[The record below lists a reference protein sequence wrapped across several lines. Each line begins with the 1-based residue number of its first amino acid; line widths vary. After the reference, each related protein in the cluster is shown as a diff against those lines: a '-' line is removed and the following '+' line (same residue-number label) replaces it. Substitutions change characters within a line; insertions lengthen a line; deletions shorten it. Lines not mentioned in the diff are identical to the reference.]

1 MKTEREIL
9 EPMPGFSREIGFYL
23 SAMEEIRSRT
33 RKTVEDLS
41 DVENARKIL
50 PNVQPIGRL
59 ILHIGESEFWWIQ
72 SIVAGKEMDDRMHH
86 IAHSDDWEK
95 DDFAEKGYGTKY
107 CIEAIDKISQMNRE
121 FLAVFT
127 DEDLEKLHILKKPDK
142 EIHLS
147 LRRILLHLSE
157 HEAAHTGQISMLKR
171 LLRESNN

>member
-33 RKTVEDLS
+33 RKVVEDLS
-41 DVENARKIL
+41 DEENAQKVL
-50 PNVQPIGRL
+50 PTAQPIGAL
-59 ILHIGESEFWWIQ
+59 VLHIGEAEFWWIQ
-72 SIVAGKEMDDRMHH
+72 SIVADKEMNEEMHR
-86 IAHSDDWEK
+86 IAHSNDWEK

-107 CIEAIDKISQMNRE
+107 CIEAIDKISQMTRE
-121 FLAVFT
+121 FLANLA
-127 DEDLEKLHILKKPDK
+127 DEDLEKIHIVRKPDK
-142 EIHLS
+142 EVHLN